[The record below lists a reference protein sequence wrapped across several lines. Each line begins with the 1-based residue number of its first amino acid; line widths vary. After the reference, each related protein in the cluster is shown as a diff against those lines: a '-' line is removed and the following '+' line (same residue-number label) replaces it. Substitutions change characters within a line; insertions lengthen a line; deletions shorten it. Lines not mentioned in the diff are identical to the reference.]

1 MINSTKFCAQVVT
14 WSTNNNIKLLDILK
28 QGFKRS
34 ISWKY
39 RFEITIQSKI
49 NNRKY

>member
-14 WSTNNNIKLLDILK
+14 LSTNNNIKLLDILK
-28 QGFKRS
+28 QGFKRP